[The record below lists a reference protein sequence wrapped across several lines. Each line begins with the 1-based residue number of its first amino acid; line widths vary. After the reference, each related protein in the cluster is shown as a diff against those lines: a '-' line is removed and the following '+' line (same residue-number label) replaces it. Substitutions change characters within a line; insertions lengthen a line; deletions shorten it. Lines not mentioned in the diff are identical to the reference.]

1 MTLCPSLPAC
11 LPVLSPPPPQG
22 ALKDMADL
30 IVFVPHQDT
39 ADALKAMGF
48 RTFTHSTFGANI
60 NMPKEQYE
68 G

>member
-1 MTLCPSLPAC
+1 
-11 LPVLSPPPPQG
+11 
-22 ALKDMADL
+22 MADL